1 MKKQYKTTK
10 TQAMN
15 DTDLTPFTK
24 NWLTMITEPND
35 KKKIKLLA
43 VNMSSTVNDFGF
55 GDFFLDTTLK
65 E

>member
-24 NWLTMITEPND
+24 NWFTMITEPND